1 MMSILTQSNHVT
13 LHDFAKIC
21 QDARSSDK
29 DQVANHWVTL
39 SSRQT
44 VDSLFYIFLI
54 ISVTSRLES
63 ANCWWSCRCRIKNF
77 YISTRAVNDSISN
90 FWLSSLKIMFQI
102 STMGTKLGVEGVV
115 YKENIFSS
123 FMRMYNTE
131 GIRGNHKIT
140 LSDF

>member
-1 MMSILTQSNHVT
+1 
-13 LHDFAKIC
+13 
-21 QDARSSDK
+21 
-29 DQVANHWVTL
+29 
-39 SSRQT
+39 
-44 VDSLFYIFLI
+44 
-54 ISVTSRLES
+54 
-63 ANCWWSCRCRIKNF
+63 
-77 YISTRAVNDSISN
+77 
-90 FWLSSLKIMFQI
+90 MFQI